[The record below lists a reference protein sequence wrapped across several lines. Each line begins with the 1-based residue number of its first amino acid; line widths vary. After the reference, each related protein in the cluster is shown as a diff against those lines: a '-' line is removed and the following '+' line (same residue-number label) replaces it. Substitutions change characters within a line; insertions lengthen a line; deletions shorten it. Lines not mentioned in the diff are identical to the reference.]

1 MAGTWLACRAA
12 AAPMRAAGYGR
23 IVPLAS
29 ALGLAGA
36 AAARSGYA
44 ASTGAVVQLT
54 RSLAAGLA
62 GTGITASAL
71 APGPFRALAAR
82 RTQADYLTVQAGID
96 SSACPSACAPDQF
109 SPDWPGGARLRS
121 APMWAAGR

>member
-1 MAGTWLACRAA
+1 MT
-12 AAPMRAAGYGR
+12 
-23 IVPLAS
+23 LAS

-36 AAARSGYA
+36 AARSGYA
-44 ASTGAVVQLT
+44 ASKGAVVQLT

-96 SSACPSACAPDQF
+96 SSACLGAYAPDQF
-109 SPDWPGGARLRS
+109 SPRL
-121 APMWAAGR
+121 AGRSPAAVRSGVGSRPVTVVP